1 MLMKSMTGYGSYRLD
16 SGSIKASITAKAWN
30 NRFLELS
37 VTLPGYL
44 GSLERRI
51 RDLVESEVARGK
63 VELSIRVL
71 GGDMPT
77 EVTMDTASAKVV
89 ADAIRKLAAA
99 TGIEESVRLSHIL
112 GIDGILS
119 YERNVDAD
127 ALWLELSPAVI
138 ACMNALNLEREREG
152 ESTLIDLSEK
162 LSSLESALAVIELAV
177 PEMEA
182 SIRTGLRTRFMEV
195 MGDIVDE
202 SRILAEL
209 ASYLA
214 KHTINEEIVRL
225 RSHIDAF
232 RNAMEEPVCGKK
244 LDFICQEFNREANTI
259 GSKSGDARISDSVIR
274 MKDAIE
280 NIREQ
285 VRNVE

>member
-1 MLMKSMTGYGSYRLD
+1 MKSMTGFGAYRLD
-16 SGSIKASITAKAWN
+16 SPAIKASITAKAWN

-37 VTLPGYL
+37 VSLPGYL
-44 GSLERRI
+44 APLERRI
-51 RDLVESEVARGK
+51 RDMVESRVARGK

-77 EVTMDTASAKVV
+77 DVVIDTASAKVL
-89 ADAIRKLAAA
+89 ADAIRRLATAV
-99 TGIEESVRLSHIL
+99 GIDEPVRLSHVL
-112 GIDGILS
+112 GVDGILS

-127 ALWLELSPAVI
+127 SLWHELSPAIRSCLDAFDV
-138 ACMNALNLEREREG
+138 EREREG
-152 ESTLIDLSEK
+152 TATRTDLSEK
-162 LSSLESALAVIELAV
+162 LLALEESLSVIELAT

-182 SIRTGLRTRFMEV
+182 TIRSTLRARFVEV
-195 MGDIVDE
+195 MGDLVDE

-225 RSHIDAF
+225 RSHIGAF
-232 RNAMEEPVCGKK
+232 RKAMEEPVCGKK

-259 GSKSGDARISDSVIR
+259 GSKSADARISDSVIK
-274 MKDAIE
+274 MKDAVE

>member
-1 MLMKSMTGYGSYRLD
+1 MKSMTGYGSYRLD